1 MTETQKANVYGQ
13 LLNQHTRLYN
23 QINEI
28 KSQNQDM
35 DFKQRRQVM
44 ELEAQQHQ
52 IMRQIKK
59 LFS

>member
-28 KSQNQDM
+28 KSQDM